1 MRKNTVPA
9 FDCTTHM
16 SLPPHHLSP
25 HPIPAALVLQN
36 VTDSLVPT
44 VPAISAMAAE
54 SGTTFLPGPLPVD
67 TSHILQC
74 PTSAL
79 PFLQKLRAP
88 RAWIFLFHVLPKTP
102 FDDAQRRLEAAWAED
117 PDTALRLV
125 MQLRAVRGA
134 GKGDR
139 FRFFHCVTWLYKN
152 HPRTLLQNLW
162 LVPEFGSFKDL
173 LEIVRIA
180 LEVHGRKRKKR
191 SGKRI
196 TDGEETSRAELVAEE
211 WLDSDENDAM
221 AWNNMV
227 KKSSWEGSRSTLV
240 IGKGKQEVQEE
251 EEVAENRRQMDERE
265 LRAVLR
271 KERRARRAAE
281 VAHAYESSERLR
293 AVHNA
298 VAAIFAAA
306 LKGDLETMRA
316 FEERRARKNAEGEGA
331 MAEEAMKEDEN
342 EKAGEVGVEN
352 AEAEGEG
359 GKEEEEEKGR
369 EGEKKKRKW
378 MGRPA
383 PRLSLAAKWAPSPGK
398 SYDQSTLLTSS
409 IALLL
414 FPPSSSSSS
423 PSPSLSSAAAGS
435 GTTIL
440 PEGGSRQ
447 RCGRRGSSSSRRGG
461 RVPASG
467 KGEAAEGGAGAA
479 AESAG
484 GAREYLQDVKGG
496 EALEDVETGTE
507 AKIAAGA
514 LLPHELVKAAEK
526 AEEQGDGNDSVIELQ
541 WKAMVADVRSKGS
554 LGSSM
559 AVCDVSGSMYRYD
572 MAIALSLLVSEVSS
586 EPWKNHL
593 ITFARAREPMIHRVQ
608 GETLAER
615 VRSTEA
621 MDWAYDKTNFQAVFD
636 LLLSRTQQFQLDP
649 PDMVQR
655 LYVFCDMQF
664 NKVGSAR
671 SAKWE
676 TDHQAI
682 KRKYAAAGYPVPQI
696 VYWNLKGNPR
706 VSSTPALV
714 IDDEVALVSGFS
726 KGILQAVLEGKQL
739 SPLQVLDEAIGGELF
754 DLLRV
759 VD

>member
-1 MRKNTVPA
+1 
-9 FDCTTHM
+9 
-16 SLPPHHLSP
+16 
-25 HPIPAALVLQN
+25 
-36 VTDSLVPT
+36 
-44 VPAISAMAAE
+44 MAAE
-54 SGTTFLPGPLPVD
+54 SGTTFLPGPLP
-67 TSHILQC
+67 
-74 PTSAL
+74 
-79 PFLQKLRAP
+79 
-88 RAWIFLFHVLPKTP
+88 TP

-484 GAREYLQDVKGG
+484 GARGAHEQRAVGAQYLQDVKGG